1 MNKKNKVDDKAK
13 QTQIKK
19 EVSKELKKARED
31 SNLFVLRALDLE
43 YETVTSVLPHS
54 EVVDSES
61 NDAKSIDFFLTPAS
75 VASRLPLTD
84 HQIAQAFYISN
95 FIHTFHGYLGID
107 SMSLESFFDYLRNV
121 SEENTPD
128 NSNKMEETVE
138 ISSESKT
145 TESNIFSKFS
155 NDLDDKIIDKRASAD
170 KLLESLEGD
179 RYEIAMEKFILSITR
194 IISSDLLNL
203 LDTNEVVNESIKKDK
218 NTLTSVNFPVNQL
231 TWQEIMRMV
240 VVSNLLK
247 EADKSVI
254 NLFLYI
260 YTTLFSLYF
269 LKKYKFIIYR
279 YIERRYYSCY

>member
-54 EVVDSES
+54 EIDSES

-84 HQIAQAFYISN
+84 HQMAQAFYISN

-121 SEENTPD
+121 SAENTLD
-128 NSNKMEETVE
+128 NSNKMEETIE
-138 ISSESKT
+138 ISSEAKS

-155 NDLDDKIIDKRASAD
+155 NDLDEKIIDKRASAD

-179 RYEIAMEKFILSITR
+179 HYEIAMEKFILSITR

-203 LDTNEVVNESIKKDK
+203 LDTNEVLNESIKKDK
-218 NTLTSVNFPVNQL
+218 STLSSVNFPVNQL

-240 VVSNLLK
+240 VISNLLK

-254 NLFLYI
+254 YLFFLYMQ
-260 YTTLFSLYF
+260 LFSLCS
-269 LKKYKFIIYR
+269 LKKI
-279 YIERRYYSCY
+279 